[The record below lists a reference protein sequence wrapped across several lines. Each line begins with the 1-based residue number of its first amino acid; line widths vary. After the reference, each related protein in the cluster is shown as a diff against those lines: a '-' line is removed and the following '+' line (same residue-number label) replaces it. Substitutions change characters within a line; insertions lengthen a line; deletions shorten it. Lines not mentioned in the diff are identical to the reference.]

1 MNKSD
6 QTCFSCG
13 VEVSAKTLLVD
24 LAAHPQ
30 REFPNTTVG
39 HRRLIGWLRRAR
51 REIHVCLEATG
62 LYGLDLALALDDAAI
77 PVMVAN
83 PRAVRHFAQA
93 LMQRSKT
100 DRLDAVVLR
109 EYAARMPFDPWRRP
123 SQQALHL
130 LAIARRLRAL
140 AEMHAEEKNRLHAAE
155 ISRALPAV
163 VRLDVASHLQHLE
176 RERERLLR
184 AAGELIQQ
192 DPQLARRLALLLSVT
207 GIGELSAVY
216 LLAELHHFGPEA
228 TVRQWVAYA
237 GLDPREHSSGSSVA
251 KKPHISRRGNANLRR
266 ALYMPAVSA
275 VQHDPHLQGFYQH
288 LLRRGKTP
296 LQALAAVMRKLLHAI
311 FGMFKHDETFQGAKI
326 FTPQPEPEV
335 ACA

>member
-1 MNKSD
+1 MNKPE
-6 QTCFSCG
+6 QTFLPCG
-13 VEVSAKTLLVD
+13 VEVSAQTLVVD
-24 LAAHPQ
+24 MATQKQ
-30 REFPNTTVG
+30 REFPNTAAG
-39 HRRLIGWLRRAR
+39 HRQLVAWLRRAR
-51 REIHVCLEATG
+51 REVHVCLEATG
-62 LYGLDLALALDDAAI
+62 LYGLDLALALDDATI

-109 EYAARMPFDPWRRP
+109 EYAARMPFQAWSRP
-123 SQQALHL
+123 SQPLLHL
-130 LAIARRLRAL
+130 LAIARRLRAV
-140 AEMHAEEKNRLHAAE
+140 AQMHAEEKNRQHAAE

-163 VRLDVASHLQHLE
+163 VRLDVARHLQHLE
-176 RERERLLR
+176 RERERLLQ
-184 AAGELIQQ
+184 AARELIQP

-207 GIGELSAVY
+207 GIGELSAVH
-216 LLAELHHFGPEA
+216 LLAELHHFGPDA

-251 KKPHISRRGNANLRR
+251 KKPHISRRGNAHLRR

-275 VQHDPHLQGFYQH
+275 VQHEPHLQGFYQH

-296 LQALAAVMRKLLHAI
+296 LQAIIAVMRKLLHAI
-311 FGMFKHDETFQGAKI
+311 FGMFKHDEAFQGAKI
-326 FTPQPEPEV
+326 YALQRERE
-335 ACA
+335 ALCA